1 MNDIELKQIKESYLK
16 RSEVVKQRIVVC
28 GGTGCLAIGALKVYD
43 RLVEEIKARDLD
55 LIVSMDFDEKE
66 HSHGDGAIHV
76 SESGCQGLCQLGPLV
91 TIKPENI
98 FYTKVGVDDVAEI
111 VEKTIINKEIIK
123 KLLYKNPADKKKCET
138 IDEIPFYNMQTRLL
152 LEPCGSLDAE
162 DIKEYISIDGY
173 AAALK
178 SYTQMTSEEICQV
191 VMDSGL
197 RGRGGGGFP
206 AGRKWALALKQDSE
220 KKYILCNGDEGDP
233 GAFMDG
239 SILVGNPHSV
249 VEGMMI
255 AAKGMGADEGLVYVR
270 TEYPLAVKRIKKA
283 IKDARAMGLLGENIF
298 GSGHNFDIRVMEGA
312 GAFVCG
318 EASAMVESI
327 TGNRGIPR
335 PKPPRTAEKGLHLKP
350 TIVNNVETLS
360 SVPFILFHGADEYRK
375 YGTEGSSGTKTFALT
390 GHVANTGLIE
400 VPFGTTLREIIFE
413 ISGGVVNQSGKIDN
427 SSFKA
432 VQTGGPSGGCL
443 PEKHL
448 DIPLSFDSLKR
459 IGSMIGSG
467 GMVVMN
473 QDTCMVQVARF
484 FIHFTQEE
492 SCGKCTP
499 CREGTKQ
506 MLGMLDEIIEGKGTL
521 KSIDDLETLGRAVMD
536 ASLCGLGK
544 SAPSPILSTIKE
556 FREEYESHV
565 VDKFC
570 PTGKCANL
578 FDFWID
584 PDLCKGCTLCA
595 KACPT
600 DAISGEKKEP
610 HQIAQEN
617 CTKCGSCRS
626 TCKFNA
632 IEVVKVGSHG

>member
-1 MNDIELKQIKESYLK
+1 MNDINLKKIKESYLK
-16 RSEVVKQRIVVC
+16 RSEIVTQRVVVC
-28 GGTGCLAIGALKVYD
+28 AGTGCLAIGAMDVYNK
-43 RLVEEIKARDLD
+43 LVEEIKAKDLD
-55 LIVSMDFDEKE
+55 VLVSLDFDEKE
-66 HSHGDGAIHV
+66 HSHPDGAIHV

-91 TIKPENI
+91 TIKPEGI
-98 FYTKVGVDDVAEI
+98 FYTKVKVKDVPEI
-111 VEKTIINKEIIK
+111 VEKTIVEKEIIK
-123 KLLYKNPADKKKCET
+123 KLLFKNPVDKKRYET
-138 IDEIPFYNMQTRLL
+138 MEDIPFYNLQTRLL

-173 AAALK
+173 AAAEK
-178 SYTQMTSEEICQV
+178 SYTQMTPKEICQV
-191 VMDSGL
+191 VMDAGL

-206 AGRKWALALKQDSE
+206 AGKKWTLALKQDSK

-255 AAKGMGADEGLVYVR
+255 AAKAMGSDEGIVYVR

-283 IKDARAMGLLGENIF
+283 IETARSMGLLGEDIF

-335 PKPPRTAEKGLHLKP
+335 PKPPRTAEHGLHLKP

-360 SVPFILFHGADEYRK
+360 SVPLILLHGADEYRK

-390 GHVANTGLIE
+390 GHVANTGLVE
-400 VPFGTTLREIIFE
+400 VPFGTTLREIIFD
-413 ISGGVVNQSGKIDN
+413 IGGGVVNENGKIDN
-427 SSFKA
+427 TSFKA

-448 DIPLSFDSLKR
+448 DIPLSFDSLKK
-459 IGSMIGSG
+459 IGSMVGSG

-473 QDTCMVQVARF
+473 KDACMVQIARF
-484 FIHFTQEE
+484 FIQFTHEE

-506 MLGMLDEIIEGKGTL
+506 ILGLLDEIIEGRGTL
-521 KSIDDLETLGRAVMD
+521 ETITTLEELSKAVMD
-536 ASLCGLGK
+536 SSLCGLGK
-544 SAPSPILSTIKE
+544 SAPSPVLSTIKE

-565 VDKFC
+565 IDKFC
-570 PTGKCANL
+570 PTGKCTEL
-578 FDFWID
+578 FDFWIN
-584 PDLCKGCTLCA
+584 PDICVGCTLCA
-595 KACPT
+595 KECPT
-600 DAISGEKKEP
+600 NAITGEKKEP
-610 HQIAQEN
+610 HNIAQQD
-617 CTKCGSCRS
+617 CTKCGTCRT
-626 TCKFNA
+626 TCKFGA
-632 IEVVKVGSHG
+632 VEAVRVGTHS

>member
-1 MNDIELKQIKESYLK
+1 MNDIELKQIKESYIK
-16 RSEVVKQRIVVC
+16 RSEAVTRRIIVC
-28 GGTGCLAIGALKVYD
+28 AGTGCLAIGAMDVYD
-43 RLVEEIKARDLD
+43 KIVEEVKSKNLD
-55 LIVSMDFDEKE
+55 VIVSLDFDEKE
-66 HSHGDGAIHV
+66 HSHPDGVIHV

-91 TIKPENI
+91 TIKPEDI
-98 FYTKVGVDDVAEI
+98 FYTKVKTKDVAEI
-111 VEKTIINKEIIK
+111 VEKTIIEKEIVK
-123 KLLYKNPADKKKCET
+123 RLLYKNPSDKKKCET
-138 IDEIPFYNMQTRLL
+138 IADIPFYNRQTRLL

-173 AAALK
+173 AGALK
-178 SYTQMTSEEICQV
+178 SYTEMTSQEICQV

-206 AGRKWALALKQDSE
+206 AGRKWALALKQDSK

-255 AAKGMGADEGLVYVR
+255 AARGMGADEGLVYVR

-283 IKDARAMGLLGENIF
+283 IVDARTFGFLGENIF

-360 SVPFILFHGADEYRK
+360 SVPFILLNGADEYRK

-413 ISGGVVNQSGKIDN
+413 ISGGVVNENGKIDN

-443 PEKHL
+443 TENHL
-448 DIPLSFDSLKR
+448 DIPLDFDSLKK

-473 QDTCMVQVARF
+473 QDTCMVQIARF

-506 MLGMLDEIIEGKGTL
+506 MLGMLEDIVEGKGTL
-521 KSIDDLETLGRAVMD
+521 QTIDDLVTLGTAVM
-536 ASLCGLGK
+536 ASSLCGLGK
-544 SAPSPILSTIKE
+544 SAPSPVLSTIKE
-556 FREEYESHV
+556 FMEEYESHV

-584 PDLCKGCTLCA
+584 PDLCKGCGLCL
-595 KACPT
+595 KACPVET
-600 DAISGEKKEP
+600 IIGEKKEP
-610 HQIAQEN
+610 HEIIQPE

-626 TCKFNA
+626 SCKFGA
-632 IEVVKVGSHG
+632 IEVVKVGTY